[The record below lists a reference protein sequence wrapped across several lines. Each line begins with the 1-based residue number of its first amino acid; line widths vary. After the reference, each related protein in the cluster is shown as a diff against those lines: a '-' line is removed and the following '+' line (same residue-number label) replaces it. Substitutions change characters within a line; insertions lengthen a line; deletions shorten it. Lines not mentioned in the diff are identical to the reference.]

1 LLTALLACTHDYTPQ
16 LSPGCYSAFKCCY
29 NTVRYDFPKD
39 TKKDLEDGIQKL
51 TDGFVKKLDEMIKA
65 KSDDIMKV

>member
-1 LLTALLACTHDYTPQ
+1 MPTSAQAVTRYSNEQTNTFVTP
-16 LSPGCYSAFKCCY
+16 C
-29 NTVRYDFPKD
+29 RYDFPKD

-51 TDGFVKKLDEMIKA
+51 TDSFVKKLDEMAKA

>member
-1 LLTALLACTHDYTPQ
+1 LPTSAQAVNLKSRDCAQTDTIVTP
-16 LSPGCYSAFKCCY
+16 C
-29 NTVRYDFPKD
+29 RYDFPKD

-51 TDGFVKKLDEMIKA
+51 TDSFVKKLDEMAKA